1 MICCENAAKRR
12 LTAAKTQRRKEGLM
26 GDGQD
31 WFDTVIRDMN
41 RKRRNEVLNYMH
53 MRPYQGTKLDK
64 ELRDA
69 KNRAKA
75 NGCRE
80 DRGI

>member
-31 WFDTVIRDMN
+31 WFETVIRDMN

-69 KNRAKA
+69 KNRARA
-75 NGCRE
+75 NRCR
-80 DRGI
+80 DH

>member
-1 MICCENAAKRR
+1 
-12 LTAAKTQRRKEGLM
+12 M

-31 WFDTVIRDMN
+31 WFGTVFRDMN

-53 MRPYQGTKLDK
+53 MRPYAGTKLDK

-69 KNRAKA
+69 KNRAKS
-75 NGCRE
+75 NRE
-80 DRGI
+80 RENRGI

>member
-1 MICCENAAKRR
+1 
-12 LTAAKTQRRKEGLM
+12 M

-31 WFDTVIRDMN
+31 WFETVIRDMN
-41 RKRRNEVLNYMH
+41 RKRRNEVLTYMH

-69 KNRAKA
+69 KNRARA
-75 NGCRE
+75 NRCR
-80 DRGI
+80 DH

>member
-1 MICCENAAKRR
+1 
-12 LTAAKTQRRKEGLM
+12 M

-75 NGCRE
+75 NRE
-80 DRGI
+80 RENRGI